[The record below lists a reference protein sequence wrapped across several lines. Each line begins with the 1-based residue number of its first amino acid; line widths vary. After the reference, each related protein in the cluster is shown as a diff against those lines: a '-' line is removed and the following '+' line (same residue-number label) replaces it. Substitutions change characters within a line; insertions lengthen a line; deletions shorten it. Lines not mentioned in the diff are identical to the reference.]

1 MEDYAAKMLLKTD
14 AALREYVTGHAQY
27 REAAVL
33 AALDEL
39 RRRGQTAPEEA
50 SLRPGLEA
58 GAAEQA
64 AREAALEAER
74 QRAAPP
80 VEATD
85 EPSGPVLYSQTAIV
99 LFSLLFTMIM
109 GGILLSINLYRL
121 GRKGAMLGLL
131 LFILAYLVAGSL
143 LMGPL
148 LTALGISPVLGGL
161 LFNIPAALLYALWV
175 WPRYVGPISYRSRS
189 ILLPML
195 IYFVFA
201 WGALKLITFLPQKER
216 QKLEKMM
223 QK

>member
-14 AALREYVTGHAQY
+14 AALREYVTGHVQY

-39 RRRGQTAPEEA
+39 RRRGQPAAEEA
-50 SLRPGLEA
+50 ALRPALEA
-58 GAAEQA
+58 GAAAQA
-64 AREAALEAER
+64 TREAALEAER
-74 QRAAPP
+74 QRNAPP
-80 VEATD
+80 AEADD
-85 EPSGPVLYSQTAIV
+85 EPSGPVLYSQSAIV

-121 GRKGAMLGLL
+121 GKKGAMLGLL
-131 LFILAYLVAGSL
+131 LFIVAYLVAGSFL
-143 LMGPL
+143 LGPL
-148 LTALGISPVLGGL
+148 LAAVGINPVLGGL
-161 LFNIPAALLYALWV
+161 LFNIPAALLYGLWV

-189 ILLPML
+189 ILLPVL

-201 WGALKLITFLPQKER
+201 WGALKVISFLPPKER